1 MSLRRRELLKAGC
14 GAAALPLLAG
24 AGTAAAKASEDADLL
39 AKLLS
44 VEQEASLVYGTLAD
58 TPGVPARRFRQQT
71 REHISGLE
79 KALRNRGGRRL
90 APTARVGRA
99 TPKQALALEERAIE
113 AYGRVVGDF
122 GDETLLPALAAAMAN
137 HGQHAVV
144 LRLALKRDPLPAA
157 FPAGGVR

>member
-24 AGTAAAKASEDADLL
+24 AGTATAKASADADLL
-39 AKLLS
+39 ANLLEL
-44 VEQEASLVYGTLAD
+44 EQEASLVYGTLTD

-71 REHISGLE
+71 REHIAGLDT
-79 KALRNRGGRRL
+79 ALRNRGGRPP
-90 APTARVGRA
+90 APRARVGRA
-99 TPKQALALEERAIE
+99 TPKQALALEERTIE

-137 HGQHAVV
+137 HGQRAVV
-144 LRLALKRDPLPAA
+144 LRLAQKGDPLPAA
-157 FPAGGVR
+157 FPGAGVR